1 MNLVKIHKLTKN
13 IFFNFVYIKV
23 VVITAE
29 NYTRAGVHTIKEL
42 FWVKMIDVQRG
53 LVLKSMPDLVR
64 KEIQGIYETK
74 KSTEDQNRQHIRT
87 EQEITK
93 KYTDDSK
100 FKYAR
105 SDLMEKIIKNF
116 KGAKTVMTI

>member
-1 MNLVKIHKLTKN
+1 MKIHKLTKN

-105 SDLMEKIIKNF
+105 SDLMEKIIKNC